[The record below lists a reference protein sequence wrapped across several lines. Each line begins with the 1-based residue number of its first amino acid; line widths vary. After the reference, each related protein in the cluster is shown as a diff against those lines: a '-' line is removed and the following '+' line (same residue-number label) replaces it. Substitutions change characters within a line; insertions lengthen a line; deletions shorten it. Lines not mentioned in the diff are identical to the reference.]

1 MIAGMIQL
9 SVQTAAAAF
18 CSALGVIAIATH
30 QPLPPGECAARP
42 PQEHVDRRIA
52 GTGRTHISPIDE
64 APTEAVIDSVVVKK
78 VYDLT
83 PREIEMDN
91 PEFRLLEDELRF
103 LEQIYNRD
111 ISTEDLVTVVR
122 FSQILEKPQGIAES
136 YGTSPGQL
144 N

>member
-1 MIAGMIQL
+1 
-9 SVQTAAAAF
+9 
-18 CSALGVIAIATH
+18 
-30 QPLPPGECAARP
+30 
-42 PQEHVDRRIA
+42 
-52 GTGRTHISPIDE
+52 
-64 APTEAVIDSVVVKK
+64 VIDSVVVKK

-111 ISTEDLVTVVR
+111 ISTEDPVTVVR
-122 FSQILEKPQGIAES
+122 FSQIVEKPSGIAES

>member
-1 MIAGMIQL
+1 LYVLNFYSPLFADQLRHGRKQATIRLGDKSHKYKKGHVVVVTIGMEN
-9 SVQTAAAAF
+9 
-18 CSALGVIAIATH
+18 SAREKIF
-30 QPLPPGECAARP
+30 
-42 PQEHVDRRIA
+42 D
-52 GTGRTHISPIDE
+52 
-64 APTEAVIDSVVVKK
+64 AVIDSVAVKK

-122 FSQILEKPQGIAES
+122 FSQIVEKP
-136 YGTSPGQL
+136 PGLGETFPSASQL

>member
-1 MIAGMIQL
+1 MYVLNFYSPLFADQL
-9 SVQTAAAAF
+9 RHGRKQATIR
-18 CSALGVIAIATH
+18 LGDKSHKYKKGHVVLVT
-30 QPLPPGECAARP
+30 LG
-42 PQEHVDRRIA
+42 QEN
-52 GTGRTHISPIDE
+52 SPREKIF
-64 APTEAVIDSVVVKK
+64 EAVIDSVTVKK

-122 FSQILEKPQGIAES
+122 FSQIVEKPTGLGEAFGVS
-136 YGTSPGQL
+136 SQL

>member
-1 MIAGMIQL
+1 MYVLNFYSPLFADQLRHGRKQATIRLGDKSHKYKKGHVVMVTIGM
-9 SVQTAAAAF
+9 
-18 CSALGVIAIATH
+18 
-30 QPLPPGECAARP
+30 EN
-42 PQEHVDRRIA
+42 
-52 GTGRTHISPIDE
+52 SPREKIFN
-64 APTEAVIDSVVVKK
+64 AVIDSVVVKK

-91 PEFRLLEDELRF
+91 PEFRRLEDELPF

-122 FSQILEKPQGIAES
+122 FSQIVERPGGLESGFPA
-136 YGTSPGQL
+136 PGQL